1 MFLWDSAQVIIER
14 WLQETACMGMDRSI
28 ISMLI
33 LRYFINLLEAFC
45 VHRAGQK
52 SIEDFIERHEC
63 GSRVFHRVL
72 GYTTFCIIY
81 HVDSKSAL
89 NAHERRFQKH

>member
-1 MFLWDSAQVIIER
+1 
-14 WLQETACMGMDRSI
+14 MGMDKSI
-28 ISMLI
+28 GLV
-33 LRYFINLLEAFC
+33 LRYFINLLEAFR
-45 VHRAGQK
+45 VHRAEQK
-52 SIEDFIERHEC
+52 SIEDFIERHKC